1 MATTVVKK
9 YNVAPYYDDFDE
21 TKNFHRILFRPGF
34 SVQARELTQ
43 LQTALQAQI
52 DRYGQ
57 FAFKDGSRVVDGKA
71 TLNIQYDFIKV
82 ESSFQ
87 NGAGTDLNADNYLS
101 DFVGSTITGATNGVT
116 AKVIQAVPYV
126 SDSEP
131 ATLYIKYTSSGTGNT
146 TQTFAA
152 GEQLS
157 SDTNTVSGVQR
168 FAMVGGG
175 SNPTN
180 ATPAVASSITNP
192 TGQGSSVNIEEGVY
206 FISGTFVFVPA
217 GSIILDKYTNTP
229 NYIVGLK
236 VTEDIVDSAADT
248 SLLDNAQGVPNTAAP
263 GANRYRIQTEL
274 VKEPLNIASRTEA
287 SYITVLV
294 VEDGKAT
301 TDKTDPNLDTELS
314 QRLARRTFE
323 ESGNYSV
330 QPYRLNVREHLDDG
344 AGNNGYLTS
353 GNGGNADKL
362 AIGVEPS
369 VAYVKGFRV
378 ENTTTKYVEVDKP
391 RDALATRDVNLE
403 RITLDVGNFI
413 KLTKSTI
420 KGIPPISIATKQ
432 FDKINLHSAT
442 GSGGSVI
449 GTARV
454 KFLVEESSTIVRLGI
469 FDIAMSGSNAF
480 SSVASVEWND
490 GGTAKFRGDLSS
502 TTIFETGANS
512 LVYKLPFN
520 AIKSLFDPG
529 NPSQVNTVYTV
540 RQTFITSTGSNQL
553 AIAQGSFANNTTIH
567 AAIIQNG
574 NYLTAGALDIDCNP
588 TISGGNITFG
598 TVSGV
603 DTTNSSAFTSNDQ
616 IIFTADVT
624 KTGVAQKQK
633 TLVSGATVSGTASGT
648 PVSLSLG
655 KADIIKINSIVVQ
668 GTSTDVSDRFTLD
681 NGQRDNFYDLG
692 SIVLKPGVSNPG
704 AVTVNFNHYTHGA
717 GDYFTVN
724 SYPTVTIDS
733 ETRPDY
739 DNIPAFSS
747 SSGNIALRDVVD
759 FRPRI
764 DDAGANFNSGLGT
777 ASQTG
782 IPSPSSL
789 FAADITHYMPRIDKL
804 YVTRKGE
811 FKIEKGVADM
821 DPVAPEVPDDGMGLY
836 DINLSPFVFS
846 LNGVKPK
853 MIDNKRFTMRDIGNI
868 EKRVKNLEYYTS
880 LSLLEQSAADV
891 ELYDSSGFSR
901 LKNGFIVDN
910 FTNHLVGDNS
920 NPEYSVAMDKAKGQ
934 LRPQFDERNVNLIRK
949 AGDSGNAVKNA
960 SIVTM
965 PFTSTNYINQ
975 PYASTFSNVNPYN
988 VFSWAGTIDLSPEG
1002 DEWKETDVRPVVTI
1016 DDSNQFE
1023 QFQQMAEETGI
1034 LGTVW
1039 NEWQTNWTGVD
1050 SNSDITRVGGRRGT
1064 RPGGRGGTFNE
1075 RIEEEEFFVGGGGQI
1090 QTVTTTTTTRN
1101 QSREGVQTDLAFD
1114 TVTRSNGERV
1124 VEVNFVP
1131 FIRSRKISFK
1141 AQLLK
1146 PNTRFYAFFDGT
1158 DISNFVR
1165 EESFAEFSSQSG
1177 IDTFE
1182 GATAHP
1188 SGAGNLVSDASGVIE
1203 GSFVIPRNDVL
1214 KFATGTREFRLSD
1227 NSSNNKDAESSYA
1240 EAQYHAQGLLEATEE
1255 TVVSTK
1261 VPRLVTSELR
1271 DDRVLVDTTVSE
1283 TTEWVDPVA
1292 ETFLV
1297 DKAGGIFVNSVEI
1310 YFKKKDANIPVR
1322 LSIRTTENGIPT
1334 QRIVPGADKVLY
1346 PGSVNLPSDAAAN
1359 GGLGNADASTTFSFD
1374 HPVYLSQDT
1383 EYAIVL
1389 TSQSDNY
1396 EVYVADMGGFDL
1408 TNTTFRIAKQPYNG
1422 VFFSSQNASTWTP
1435 EQSKDLKFKLNR
1447 ASFTGSSAEINFTN
1461 DILPV
1466 AKLRGNALFTSTSD
1480 PDRVTVIHP
1489 NHGMYGAG
1497 SKVTIAGATAFN
1509 NLTTT
1514 QLNTTHS
1521 VVAATI
1527 DSYSFDISGATAN
1540 ATGYGGGT
1548 NITATE
1554 NRHIDVLY
1562 PLIQNLQVPGTS
1574 LRVFASMR
1582 SATSVN
1588 GTETPHSA
1596 ISEFELLPNQN
1607 FVFEAPRMVGSATTE
1622 TQNMAG
1628 NKSFNLRCVLS
1639 TTDEALSPVI
1649 DMNRLSLFTI
1659 QNRISANNGSE
1670 AVANNGP
1677 EVSKYITKKIE
1688 LNEQADIATIYL
1700 NALKPF
1706 AASIDLFFRTVSGNE
1721 DISQVAFTA
1730 ASPTKIIPTS
1740 STEFSEVRYD
1750 IDPAGSFGAIQFKIV
1765 LKSTISSQVPILKD
1779 FRAICAT

>member
-9 YNVAPYYDDFDE
+9 YNIAPYYDDFDE
-21 TKNFHRILFRPGF
+21 SKNFHRILFRPGF

-71 TLNIQYDFIKV
+71 TLNVQYDFIKV
-82 ESSFQ
+82 ESAFTHSSQ
-87 NGAGTDLNADNYLS
+87 GSLNADNYLS
-101 DFVGSTITGATNGVT
+101 EFVGSTLTGATNGVT
-116 AKVIQAVPYV
+116 AKVIQAVASAG
-126 SDSEP
+126 SDP
-131 ATLYIKYTSSGTGNT
+131 ATLYIKYTGSGTGNV

-152 GEQLS
+152 GEELTSDSNTTS
-157 SDTNTVSGVQR
+157 STVR
-168 FAMVGGG
+168 YAMVGGG
-175 SNPTN
+175 SNIDGSNT
-180 ATPAVASSITNP
+180 ASSITTP

-217 GSIILDKYTNTP
+217 GSILLDKYTNTP

-236 VTEDIVDSAADT
+236 VTESIVDSAADT

-263 GANRYRIQTEL
+263 GANRYKIATEL

-287 SYITVLV
+287 SYITVLT
-294 VEDGKAT
+294 VEGGKAT

-391 RDALATRDVNLE
+391 RDASATRDVNLE

-420 KGIPPISIATKQ
+420 KGIPPVSISGKQ
-432 FDKINLHSAT
+432 FNQINLHNAT

-454 KFLVEESSTIVRLGI
+454 KYLIEESSTIVRLGI

-490 GGTAKFRGDLSS
+490 GGTAKFRGDLAQ
-502 TTIFETGANS
+502 TTIFETGSNS

-529 NPSQVNTVYTV
+529 NPSQVNTIYTV

-574 NYLTAGALDIDCNP
+574 NYLTAGTLDIDCNP
-588 TISGGNITFG
+588 TISSGNITFG

-633 TLVSGATVSGTASGT
+633 TKVTGSTVSGTASGT

-668 GTSTDVSDRFTLD
+668 GTSTDVSDRFILD

-692 SIVLKPGVSNPG
+692 SISLKPGVSNPG
-704 AVTVNFNHYTHGA
+704 AVTVNFDFYTHGA

-739 DNIPAFSS
+739 DNIPNFSS
-747 SSGNIALRDVVD
+747 STGNVALRDVVD

-764 DDAGANFNSGLGT
+764 DDAGANFNSGLGS

-804 YVTRKGE
+804 FVTRKGE

-836 DINLSPFVFS
+836 DINLSAFTFT
-846 LNGVKPK
+846 LNGVQPK
-853 MIDNKRFTMRDIGNI
+853 MIDNKRFTMRDIGKI

-891 ELYDSSGFSR
+891 EQYDSSGFSR

-949 AGDSGNAVKNA
+949 AGDSGAAVKSA
-960 SIVTM
+960 SLVTM
-965 PFTSTNYINQ
+965 PFSSVNYINQ

-1002 DEWKETDVRPVVTI
+1002 DEWKETDVRPQITI

-1023 QFQQMAEETGI
+1023 QFRQMAEETGI

-1050 SNSDITRVGGRRGT
+1050 TNSDVNTVGGRR
-1064 RPGGRGGTFNE
+1064 RNLGRRGRFLREAGLIDDFDL
-1075 RIEEEEFFVGGGGQI
+1075 VGGQI
-1090 QTVTTTTTTRN
+1090 QTVTTTTTTTN
-1101 QSREGVQTDLAFD
+1101 QAREGVQTDLAFD

-1146 PNTRFYAFFDGT
+1146 PDTRFYAFFDGT

-1165 EESFAEFSSQSG
+1165 EETFAEFSSQTGVDS
-1177 IDTFE
+1177 FE

-1188 SGAGNLVSDASGVIE
+1188 SGAGNLVSNSSGVIE
-1203 GSFVIPRNDVL
+1203 GSFIIPRNDVL

-1240 EAQYHAQGLLEATEE
+1240 EAQYHAQGLLESVEE

-1297 DKAGGIFVNSVEI
+1297 DKAGGIYVNSVEI

-1346 PGSVNLPSDAAAN
+1346 PGSVSLPTDASAN
-1359 GGLGNADASTTFSFD
+1359 GGLGNADQSTTFSFD

-1461 DILPV
+1461 DVLPV
-1466 AKLRGNALFTSTSD
+1466 NKLRGNALFTDTSD
-1480 PDRVTVIHP
+1480 ADRVTVIHP
-1489 NHGMYGAG
+1489 NHGMYGTG

-1509 NLTTT
+1509 NLTTS
-1514 QLNTTHS
+1514 QLNATHS

-1554 NRHIDVLY
+1554 NRHIDVMY
-1562 PLIQNLQVPGTS
+1562 PLIQNLQIPGTS

-1588 GTETPHSA
+1588 GTETPHA
-1596 ISEFELLPNQN
+1596 AVSEFEILPNQN
-1607 FVFEAPRMVGSATTE
+1607 FIFEAPKMIGSATTE

-1649 DMNRLSLFTI
+1649 DMNRLSVFTI

-1688 LNEQADIATIYL
+1688 LNEQADIATVYL

-1706 AASIDLFFRTVSGNE
+1706 AASIDLFFRTASGNE
-1721 DISQVAFTA
+1721 DISTVAFTS
-1730 ASPTKIIPTS
+1730 ASPTKVIPTS
-1740 STEFSEVRYD
+1740 SSEFNEVRYD